1 MAVINPTAIRTAI
14 AERLDGTLTNT
25 PRVILPGYLSSDLA
39 PGATDSTVS
48 QRAAVVPSFTIALSF
63 SRHADRPMGP
73 GPSWIDAIEVR
84 IRTHYLLGSEAL
96 SRVDADV
103 VRSESDQLGYV
114 IRAALEW
121 PGSVAATSA
130 AIATGIVS
138 GCLAH
143 VSSAVVTDSPP
154 QAGQPGGGLY
164 ITEHVFTGAVF
175 TVAGV

>member
-14 AERLDGTLTNT
+14 AERLDGTLTST
-25 PRVILPGYLSSDLA
+25 PRVIPAGYLSSDLA
-39 PGATDSTVS
+39 PGAADSTVS
-48 QRAAVVPSFTIALSF
+48 QRAAVTPRFTVGLSF

-73 GPSWIDAIEVR
+73 GPWWIDAIEVR

-96 SRVDADV
+96 SRVDYDV
-103 VRSESDQLGYV
+103 VRNTADQIGYV

-121 PGSVAATSA
+121 PGAITATSA
-130 AIATGIVS
+130 AVATGIVS

-143 VSSAVVTDSPP
+143 VSSAVVTDAPP